1 MGRYRNLCARS
12 TNTALILHPC
22 VLSHALKKGHP
33 MFKIENGKTEGKKR
47 EECGSLVAKN
57 DAPLQ
62 YTLDSTLLGMYSL
75 LY

>member
-1 MGRYRNLCARS
+1 
-12 TNTALILHPC
+12 
-22 VLSHALKKGHP
+22 

>member
-1 MGRYRNLCARS
+1 MDHIYLLNITHMAWL
-12 TNTALILHPC
+12 
-22 VLSHALKKGHP
+22 
-33 MFKIENGKTEGKKR
+33 FKIENGKTEGKKR

-75 LY
+75 LYWIYGFSIIFTIFKFFSQ